1 MLPMSSTDHQVS
13 AAPWLFG
20 LLALPG
26 GIAGWGVNALLLPY
40 MLRKHGVAVDSIAA
54 VLAIASLPN
63 VWSFLTSPVI
73 DLGFSRRTSVLL
85 FVALTAFFGCAA
97 IFCIDSSLTV
107 MTGILFAGQ
116 ATHAMIG
123 SAAGALMSTAEPS
136 IRGRAAG
143 WYQAGNVGVGAVMG
157 GALIWLSDRVPLPL
171 LALASFA
178 MIFVP
183 SLVVLFIPETPLP
196 RLAPKLLFT
205 AFFHDVWLVLSARRT
220 WLGLVFFLS
229 PVGAGGLTNL
239 ISSVGPDYHASGDL
253 VALITGAGGGVLMGI
268 GCVLGGWVCDRVHR
282 KTCYAVFGMFV
293 AASAAYL
300 WLAPATA
307 FTYASGYAA
316 YSFATGL
323 TFASLSALILEVLG
337 RRQRGAATGYALLN
351 SSGNFALLYMTWLDG
366 LGYRYGGARGLM
378 ITEALLGGIG
388 AIILLLIARHC
399 VRCWP
404 HLTDIHVLAAAK
416 TATA

>member
-1 MLPMSSTDHQVS
+1 MRSADHLTNIP
-13 AAPWLFG
+13 PWLFC
-20 LLALPG
+20 LLALPSG
-26 GIAGWGVNALLLPY
+26 VAGWSVGSLLLPY

-54 VLAIASLPN
+54 VLVIASLPN
-63 VWSFLTSPVI
+63 VWSFLTSPVN

-85 FVALTAFFGCAA
+85 FSALIAFFGCAA
-97 IFCIDSSLTV
+97 IFCVDGSLAV
-107 MTGILFAGQ
+107 MTVILFSSHVI
-116 ATHAMIG
+116 ATLIG
-123 SAAGALMSTAEPS
+123 SAAGALMSTVEPS

-143 WYQAGNVGVGAVMG
+143 WYQAGNIGVSAVMG

-171 LALASFA
+171 LALAA
-178 MIFVP
+178 VAIIFVP

-300 WLAPATA
+300 WLAPTTA
-307 FTYASGYAA
+307 FTYAIGYAA
-316 YSFATGL
+316 YSFSTGL
-323 TFASLSALILEVLG
+323 TFAAYSALVLEVLG
-337 RRQRGAATGYALLN
+337 RRHRGAATGYALLN
-351 SSGNFALLYMTWLDG
+351 SSGNVALLYMTWLDG
-366 LGYRYGGARGLM
+366 LGYRYGGVRGLM
-378 ITEALLGGIG
+378 ITETLAGGIG
-388 AIILLLIARHC
+388 AIILLLIARHA

-404 HLTDIHVLAAAK
+404 HLTDIHMLPAAK